1 MTCGSD
7 RRGHLQAA
15 MVAFLQAP
23 LSIAVVVFS
32 VCTMLAVGLGHTL
45 RDVFGPM
52 LDARAVI
59 RALIANFVLVP
70 LLAYGVAQVVPLTP
84 SDVNG
89 LMLIATAAGAPF
101 LIKLTAAA
109 GGNVPL
115 SASLTMLLLPVTV
128 LYMPVVVPMVARAR
142 VSPAAI
148 ALPLLWTMILPL
160 GAGLFV
166 RAQHHLLAERIRPWS
181 AKLASVALVVLV
193 LATIVANLGAIVRII
208 DRGAILAPFVL
219 ILGAFVIG
227 WAFGRE
233 YRGGHVVLGLGTAQ
247 RNIAAAMVVAT
258 QGVDDSNTVVMVVVA
273 SLVELVVLFPI
284 AWLLAR
290 RERRRHGHIITA

>member
-1 MTCGSD
+1 MAT
-7 RRGHLQAA
+7 
-15 MVAFLQAP
+15 FLREL
-23 LSIAVVVFS
+23 LSLSVIVFS
-32 VCTMLAVGLGHTL
+32 MSTMLAVGLGHTL

-59 RALIANFVLVP
+59 RALLANFVLVP
-70 LLAYGVAQVVPLTP
+70 LLAYGVVQVFPLDASYAT
-84 SDVNG
+84 G

-109 GGNVPL
+109 SGNVPL

-128 LYMPVVVPMVARAR
+128 LYMPFVVPLVAPDAR

-160 GAGLFV
+160 GAGLLV
-166 RAQHHLLAERIRPWS
+166 RARQQALAGQLRPWLG
-181 AKLASVALVVLV
+181 KLASVSLVVLV
-193 LATIVANLGAIVRII
+193 VATVLANFGGIVRFIN
-208 DRGAILAPFVL
+208 RGAIFAPFIV
-219 ILGAFVIG
+219 ILGAFGIG

-258 QGVDDSNTVVMVVVA
+258 QGLDDRNTVVMVVVA
-273 SLVELVVLFPI
+273 SLVELAVLFPI
-284 AWLLAR
+284 SWFLSR
-290 RERRRHGHIITA
+290 RGRRNQRLRQGHMVRA